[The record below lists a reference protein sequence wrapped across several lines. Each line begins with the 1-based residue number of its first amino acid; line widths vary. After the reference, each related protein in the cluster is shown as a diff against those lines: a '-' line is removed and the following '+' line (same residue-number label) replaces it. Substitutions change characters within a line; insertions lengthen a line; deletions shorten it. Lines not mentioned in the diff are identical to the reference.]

1 MKTKKE
7 RKITKANSSD
17 NENITFS
24 IFEARR
30 LIKEF
35 LKKKKKRSTT
45 TRHRK
50 GYTVGFFFFRNKT
63 FPKQNPPTPNKHT
76 NIKVVVNALFATSIL
91 YPASATSHSLHT
103 TQLRMTCS
111 LTHQG
116 WHLVLHK
123 EPFWQC
129 NTRLDQMATHVA
141 VLL

>member
-1 MKTKKE
+1 MKTKKK
-7 RKITKANSSD
+7 RKFTKANSFD

-24 IFEARR
+24 IFDARR

-35 LKKKKKRSTT
+35 LKKKRSTT
-45 TRHRK
+45 TIRHRK

-63 FPKQNPPTPNKHT
+63 FPKQKPPTPNKHT
-76 NIKVVVNALFATSIL
+76 NIKVVVNAIFATSIL
-91 YPASATSHSLHT
+91 YPACATSRSLHT

-111 LTHQG
+111 PTHQG

-141 VLL
+141 VRL